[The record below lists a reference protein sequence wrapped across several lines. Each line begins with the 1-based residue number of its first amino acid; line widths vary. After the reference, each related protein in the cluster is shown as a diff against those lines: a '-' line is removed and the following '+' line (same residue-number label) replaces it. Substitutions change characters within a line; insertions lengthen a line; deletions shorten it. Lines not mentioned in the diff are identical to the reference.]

1 MISVIIIVIVIIIA
15 IIIYSRYVLRQEL
28 KLKESTIELSPK
40 EDQGPN
46 QQVAIVVFWTN
57 AEKTEEEKSEKDNL
71 DNLTFLDRTA
81 EEMKDIL
88 GK

>member
-1 MISVIIIVIVIIIA
+1 M
-15 IIIYSRYVLRQEL
+15 
-28 KLKESTIELSPK
+28 SPK

-46 QQVAIVVFWTN
+46 EQVAIVLFWTN
-57 AEKTEEEKSEKDNL
+57 AEKTEEEKSEKENL

>member
-1 MISVIIIVIVIIIA
+1 M
-15 IIIYSRYVLRQEL
+15 
-28 KLKESTIELSPK
+28 
-40 EDQGPN
+40 
-46 QQVAIVVFWTN
+46 AIVLFWTN